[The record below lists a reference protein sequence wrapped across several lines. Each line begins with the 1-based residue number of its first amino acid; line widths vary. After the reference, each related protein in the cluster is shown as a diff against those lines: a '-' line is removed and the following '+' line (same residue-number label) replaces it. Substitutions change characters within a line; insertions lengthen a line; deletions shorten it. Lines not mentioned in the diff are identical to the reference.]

1 MRALLLAICRALI
14 ALAVQ
19 LLTLQLVVNER
30 LVERNALAMLYLSHL
45 RDLKER
51 VIIKTMESDG

>member
-1 MRALLLAICRALI
+1 MRALLLVICRALI